1 VWGKAIL
8 QKLTVVQLF
17 MDFPNYRKIKDMR
30 RLTNGVRSEI
40 CVVRR
45 FRRCTNVTQCTYT
58 NLDSIAYYKPSPYI
72 AYSSQAT
79 NLNSMLLY

>member
-1 VWGKAIL
+1 MCGGKAIL

-30 RLTNGVRSEI
+30 RLTTGIRSEK

-45 FRRCTNVTQCTYT
+45 YRRCANVTKCTYP
-58 NLDSIAYYKPSPYI
+58 NLDSIAFYTPSLYGI
-72 AYSSQAT
+72 AFCS
-79 NLNSMLLY
+79 